1 MGKYVDLADQVLAEI
16 RFYPDRKRYD
26 ELNELNELN
35 GQYAY
40 RFKLRDG
47 GGTYLTPAPTLEQ
60 AEAEL
65 RRKYGESLL
74 LVVAGLPVP
83 RPQQ

>member
-1 MGKYVDLADQVLAEI
+1 MGKYVDLADQVLTEI
-16 RFYPDRKRYD
+16 RSFPDRRRYN
-26 ELNELNELN
+26 EINELNELN
-35 GQYAY
+35 GPYAY

-65 RRKYGESLL
+65 RRKYGDSLL
-74 LVVAGLPVP
+74 LVVAERKP
-83 RPQQ
+83 R

>member
-1 MGKYVDLADQVLAEI
+1 MGKYVDLADQVLTEI
-16 RFYPDRKRYD
+16 RSPDRKRYN

-65 RRKYGESLL
+65 RHKYGDSLL

>member
-1 MGKYVDLADQVLAEI
+1 MGKYVDLADQVLTEI
-16 RFYPDRKRYD
+16 RSSPDRKRYN
-26 ELNELNELN
+26 EINELNELN

-65 RRKYGESLL
+65 RRKYDDSLL

-83 RPQQ
+83 RP